1 MEMRDYLKKANSY
14 LEDVQ
19 FHIYDSE
26 KSCKDLAKCL
36 KALKWK
42 WARSNFETPSAEE
55 IKDLLYSLFERGER
69 DVCNHTRDY
78 LLKCDGCY
86 NIGTGGFTIYF
97 YFNVETME
105 LYKLNVIF
113 DIWQYKMER
122 NKK

>member
-1 MEMRDYLKKANSY
+1 MEMRDYLKKANTY

-26 KSCKDLAKCL
+26 ESCKDLAKCL
-36 KALKWK
+36 EALKWK

-55 IKDLLYSLFERGER
+55 IKDLLYSLFERGESIVR
-69 DVCNHTRDY
+69 VLDREELQKFN
-78 LLKCDGCY
+78 GCY
-86 NIGTGGFTIYF
+86 DIGTGGFTIYF